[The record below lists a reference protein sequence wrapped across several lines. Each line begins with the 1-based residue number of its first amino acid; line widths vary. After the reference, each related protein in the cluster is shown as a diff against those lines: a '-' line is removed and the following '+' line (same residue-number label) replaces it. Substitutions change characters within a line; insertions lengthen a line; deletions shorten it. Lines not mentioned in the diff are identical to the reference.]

1 MYKVEKT
8 LKLVLY
14 CTLATVC
21 EDGSPW
27 GTPVFFVAD
36 EDMNIYWWSDEQAQ
50 HSRNIAKNP
59 KVFITVFDSSLP
71 ESQAKGVYI
80 SALAEAVS
88 RDDLPRIIDLYNSK
102 AKDFELTTK
111 NTTGNAPTRLYKAKL
126 AKKWTNSSG
135 RREGMYIDVREE
147 LV

>member
-1 MYKVEKT
+1 MDSIEKII
-8 LKLVLY
+8 KSVLY
-14 CTLATVC
+14 CTLATVS

-36 EDMNIYWWSDEQAQ
+36 ENMNLYWWSDEQAQ

-80 SALAEAVS
+80 SALAEPVS
-88 RDDLPRIIDLYNSK
+88 GDDLPRIIDLYNSK

-111 NTTGNAPTRLYKAKL
+111 NTIGNAPTRLYKATPE
-126 AKKWTNSSG
+126 KKWTNSSG
-135 RREGMYIDVREE
+135 QRNEMYIDIREE
-147 LV
+147 VV